1 MELDPARFCSMDAP
15 FRAECI
21 DIAVRAELVWPALE
35 CEVCHGDLLIFDWRE
50 ALTVRVTK
58 PCRTRNTFVEEVVGR
73 RVWRERL
80 ATRAPLLAPRR
91 A

>member
-1 MELDPARFCSMDAP
+1 MELDPDLFCNIDAP
-15 FRAECI
+15 FRVECI
-21 DIAVRAELVWPALE
+21 DIAVRTEVAWRALE
-35 CEVCHGDLLIFDWRE
+35 REVCSGDLLIFDWRE
-50 ALTVRVTK
+50 PLTVRVTK